1 MRERPTGVLIQD
13 RLSRAQGG
21 QAFANLA
28 RAFHLPPAKVE
39 AAVGA
44 MATSLIPQIEAKIR
58 SRRFL
63 ARLIELFSKGMHH
76 QVLENPTML
85 GTTSTQVLGNDAL
98 NVIAGREVAKT
109 IARDAAARSG
119 VSEMIAEYLLP
130 VVAAMV
136 VGALA
141 EQSREDLERLARGD
155 SGASTM
161 AAADGAA
168 APVVR
173 SLPQVAASGGGFT
186 GSTVGGVGLASP
198 GAVSERLVVLADN
211 IRDGVPLPDGRDA
224 ADATRRVLAPYLALP
239 RAPLDWIARLR
250 ALGGSAF
257 KAPRTRKRQ

>member
-1 MRERPTGVLIQD
+1 MLIQD

-44 MATSLIPQIEAKIR
+44 MATSLIPQIEAKLR

-63 ARLIELFSKGMHH
+63 VRLIELFSKGMHH

-130 VVAAMV
+130 VVAA
-136 VGALA
+136 
-141 EQSREDLERLARGD
+141 
-155 SGASTM
+155 
-161 AAADGAA
+161 
-168 APVVR
+168 
-173 SLPQVAASGGGFT
+173 
-186 GSTVGGVGLASP
+186 P
-198 GAVSERLVVLADN
+198 G
-211 IRDGVPLPDGRDA
+211 
-224 ADATRRVLAPYLALP
+224 P
-239 RAPLDWIARLR
+239 R
-250 ALGGSAF
+250 
-257 KAPRTRKRQ
+257 

>member
-1 MRERPTGVLIQD
+1 
-13 RLSRAQGG
+13 
-21 QAFANLA
+21 
-28 RAFHLPPAKVE
+28 
-39 AAVGA
+39 
-44 MATSLIPQIEAKIR
+44 MATSLIPQIEGKVR

-63 ARLIELFSKGMHH
+63 VRLIELFSKGMHH

-155 SGASTM
+155 GGESTM

-198 GAVSERLVVLADN
+198 GAVSERLVALADS
-211 IRDGVPLPDGRDA
+211 IRDGVPLPDDRDA
-224 ADATRRVLAPYLALP
+224 ADATRRALAPYLALP
-239 RAPLDWIARLR
+239 RAPLD
-250 ALGGSAF
+250 
-257 KAPRTRKRQ
+257 